1 MCFSCSSSDDKNE
14 NEELWTPVDREII
27 DKYEDSRVLMG
38 TVWGWKKVIKNMMDN
53 IMYGFMRIRHV
64 DIYGL

>member
-1 MCFSCSSSDDKNE
+1 MKILEC
-14 NEELWTPVDREII
+14 LWGLF
-27 DKYEDSRVLMG
+27 EDG
-38 TVWGWKKVIKNMMDN
+38 KKVIKNMMDN